1 MDAPPTRK
9 QREIAEREELLLDA
23 ARSIL
28 LERGYLGLTMDRI
41 AEATEYSKGTVYLH
55 FDNKEE
61 VVAALGLRVVE
72 AKRRFFERAA
82 AFDGGTR
89 ERCCAIGIGSSL
101 WAALYPED
109 IRLTQIVKAQSLGEK
124 VRPERREALEVCE
137 EACAGAVVGTVLEAA
152 AAGDLQLPPGVVP
165 GMVAHGLWSL
175 HWGAQSLSQL
185 DIPLEHLGIAD
196 SPELLMRHCH
206 ALLDGYGWRPLFTE
220 HDWNATYARVRAE
233 VFADEFEQLAARDD
247 DAASPVQKD

>member
-1 MDAPPTRK
+1 MEASPTRK
-9 QREIAEREELLLDA
+9 QRQIAERELLLLDA

-55 FDNKEE
+55 FANKEE

-72 AKRRFFERAA
+72 VKRRFFERAV
-82 AFDGGTR
+82 AFDGSTR

-101 WAALYPED
+101 WAALYPDD

-124 VRPERREALEVCE
+124 VRPDRREALESCE
-137 EACAGAVVGTVLEAA
+137 EACAGAVVGTVVDALSC
-152 AAGDLQLPPGVVP
+152 GDLELAPGVNA
-165 GMVAHGLWSL
+165 GFVAHGLWSL

-185 DIPLEHLGIAD
+185 DLPLHHLQIDD

-206 ALLDGYGWRPLFTE
+206 ALLDGYGWRPLFAE
-220 HDWNATYARVRAE
+220 HDWQATYARVRAE
-233 VFADEFEQLAARDD
+233 VFADEFEQLAALTG
-247 DAASPVQKD
+247 DATGTEKDA